1 MNPIKID
8 PEILGGTPCFAG
20 TRVPVK
26 ILFDVLRSGHDVNYF
41 LEGFPSV
48 TRDQAL
54 AVMELAKE
62 RVLAAATGA
71 SAA

>member
-8 PEILGGTPCFAG
+8 PDILGGTPCFAG

-26 ILFDVLRSGHDVNYF
+26 VLFDVLHGGHDLNYF

-48 TRDQAL
+48 TREQAL

-62 RVLAAATGA
+62 KVLA
-71 SAA
+71 S